1 MQVVSSR
8 QLHVLIREKDLPGNL
23 NPSVNNRNQLPT
35 QALLTTHLSTHQY
48 IIYVSFST
56 LPQDKGDWA

>member
-8 QLHVLIREKDLPGNL
+8 QVHVLIPEKDLPGNL

-35 QALLTTHLSTHQY
+35 QASLTVHLSTHRH